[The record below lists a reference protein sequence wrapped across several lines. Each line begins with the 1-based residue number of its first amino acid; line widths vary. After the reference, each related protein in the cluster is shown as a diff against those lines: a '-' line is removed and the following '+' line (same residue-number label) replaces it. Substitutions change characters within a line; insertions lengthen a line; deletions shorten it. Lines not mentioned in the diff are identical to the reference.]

1 MILDTKEYRKLF
13 SVLDLPQYREWEE
26 IVEDYLLTIRKRLNN
41 SWALYK
47 VQESLVSDT
56 IKAQDYQKLC
66 DENVDNIKN
75 VISQLVNEKKIEEL
89 KEKNQEINDWA
100 RTIKFSQLIRK
111 TVRNL
116 GDCIAWKL
124 LDYNRAWIGVLG
136 NKEPIGKIETSES
149 LLHELTELYNHTFTD
164 NNLALL
170 NDLTNVI
177 RVSDIIVKTRNGEYA
192 LQEIK
197 SSTNQNK
204 RTKKQEKYQM
214 KTETGK

>member
-1 MILDTKEYRKLF
+1 MVLDSKEYRELS
-13 SVLDLPQYREWEE
+13 SVLDLYKYREWEE
-26 IVEDYLLTIRKRLNN
+26 IVEDYLLTIRKRLSNA
-41 SWALYK
+41 WALYK
-47 VQESLVSDT
+47 VQESLLSDT

-66 DENVDNIKN
+66 DENINTIKN
-75 VISQLVNEKKIEEL
+75 DISALADEKNIEEL
-89 KEKNQEINDWA
+89 KGKNIEIIDWT
-100 RTIKFSQLIRK
+100 RTRKFSQLIRK

-136 NKEPIGKIETSES
+136 NKEPIGKIETSDS
-149 LLHELTELYNHTFTD
+149 LLRELTELYNHTMTD

-197 SSTNQNK
+197 SSTIKTKELRN
-204 RTKKQEKYQM
+204 RKKQERI
-214 KTETGK
+214 